1 MTSRMN
7 ARRNFVHTIH
17 DPSKSI
23 NLYISAIEDAVT
35 CLNHLGVKPTNSEI
49 TDTLLMNLDES
60 LSSTCTTI
68 LTSKKELTLTA
79 IKSQTHNARP
89 SALSKSSR
97 TRMTTTVTPS
107 FLLWLT
113 LPALVAEHLTLM
125 QLKLLGPVGAANSTG
140 ALPLPMTSVTAAAV
154 LLGTLLT
161 TASMTCHTMSRIFT
175 GPPGKAGH
183 ISATFASDLSGDKS
197 ASAHVAFGGASFDS
211 DSKVEY
217 LGYHSMSA

>member
-1 MTSRMN
+1 MN
-7 ARRNFVHTIH
+7 AHRNFVHTIH

-23 NLYISAIEDAVT
+23 NLYISAIEDAIT

-161 TASMTCHTMSRIFT
+161 TASMTCHTMSRIGLSLVLLAKLVAPVPFL
-175 GPPGKAGH
+175 P
-183 ISATFASDLSGDKS
+183 DLSGDES
-197 ASAHVAFGGASFDS
+197 TGADVAFGGASFDS
-211 DSKVEY
+211 DSEVEY
-217 LGYHSMSA
+217 LGYRSMSA